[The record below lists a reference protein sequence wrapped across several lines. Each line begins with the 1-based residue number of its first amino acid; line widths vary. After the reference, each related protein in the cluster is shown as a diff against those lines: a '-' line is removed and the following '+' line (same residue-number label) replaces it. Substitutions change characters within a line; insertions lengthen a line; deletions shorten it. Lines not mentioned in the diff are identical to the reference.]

1 MKNNYMR
8 RNFIWNLLGTSFNA
22 FTSLFFLIIVTR
34 INGVDKAGIFSFGF
48 STACLFFYIAIY
60 SGRVFQVTEKK
71 DISNKEFVVSRI
83 INSFLMIIVT
93 FVFLFIKHY
102 SFYKVIVILL
112 LCFYKLLEAFSD
124 VFYGIL
130 QKEDYLYKAGISLV
144 IKSVVATI
152 LLLGVDYFTG
162 NIILSLLCM
171 IIFNILVFIFYD
183 LRNSVVYIKFR
194 DKVNWD
200 NIKYI
205 LRIGFFPFIISFLNL
220 YLVNSSKYAIDN
232 YLADNYQ
239 TIFNIIIM
247 PATVLSLF
255 SQFILYPYL
264 NKISEYIK
272 KNNYIK
278 LNKLVSNICLAVV
291 IFGIIA
297 IILGYLLGI
306 PVLSFIYNVDLGS
319 YRLLLVII
327 LVGAVFMALASIM
340 TNLLV
345 SIRVLKTQTI
355 LFTILALLS
364 LIFSNMTVKNY
375 GINGACYFYTL
386 IMMMLFIV
394 MFITY
399 KICMRNKKMSIS

>member
-1 MKNNYMR
+1 M
-8 RNFIWNLLGTSFNA
+8 
-22 FTSLFFLIIVTR
+22 
-34 INGVDKAGIFSFGF
+34 
-48 STACLFFYIAIY
+48 
-60 SGRVFQVTEKK
+60 
-71 DISNKEFVVSRI
+71 
-83 INSFLMIIVT
+83 
-93 FVFLFIKHY
+93 
-102 SFYKVIVILL
+102 
-112 LCFYKLLEAFSD
+112 
-124 VFYGIL
+124 
-130 QKEDYLYKAGISLV
+130 
-144 IKSVVATI
+144 
-152 LLLGVDYFTG
+152 
-162 NIILSLLCM
+162 
-171 IIFNILVFIFYD
+171 
-183 LRNSVVYIKFR
+183 
-194 DKVNWD
+194 
-200 NIKYI
+200 
-205 LRIGFFPFIISFLNL
+205 
-220 YLVNSSKYAIDN
+220 VNSSKYAIDN